1 MLIIIYINVVQSEA
15 VGKLSSD
22 EGVNYGKYILLEKY
36 NTKKELNFG
45 EIIIYYLFLLFFTI

>member
-36 NTKKELNFG
+36 STKKELNFG